1 MIMKEEKM
9 QWCKA
14 RQQANQSGITLTRRK
29 NKQGEYVCYLYGW
42 SKHRGHRTNWLSDVK
57 RRGWISQTMAHDFAE
72 YCGYELV

>member
-29 NKQGEYVCYLYGW
+29 NKQGDYVCYL
-42 SKHRGHRTNWLSDVK
+42 SKKARKN
-57 RRGWISQTMAHDFAE
+57 
-72 YCGYELV
+72 ELLGL

>member
-29 NKQGEYVCYLYGW
+29 NKQGEYVCYL
-42 SKHRGHRTNWLSDVK
+42 SKKARKNELLKKKK
-57 RRGWISQTMAHDFAE
+57 RKLKS
-72 YCGYELV
+72 V

>member
-29 NKQGEYVCYLYGW
+29 NKRN
-42 SKHRGHRTNWLSDVK
+42 HADT
-57 RRGWISQTMAHDFAE
+57 AE
-72 YCGYELV
+72 E